1 MAELRLIESHE
12 LILSP
17 LNPRTAAPSE
27 AEVAALAGSIAELGL
42 LQNLIG
48 LDRGER
54 LEIVG
59 GGLRLRALLT
69 LPSQEV
75 EVLVYDDAD
84 AAVAAALAENEVRR
98 EMGPVDRFRAFLGLR
113 EAGRS
118 EAAIARAYATDAA
131 EVARILALRACA
143 PEVLEALGAGR
154 INLDQARAFTV
165 TRDLAKQVDLLGR
178 VSGTRYHQDAIRR
191 ELRARDDEQDVLR
204 ALKLVGL
211 EAYEAAGGAVI
222 RDLFSSTVFVEDHA
236 LLYRLRDERV
246 AVAAATEMAAGW
258 SWAEVGE
265 VPGAQYMDGAP
276 SPDPLSEDEG
286 DRLFELEG
294 AAEDGDLDP
303 GDAAELAALRARLE
317 REVEGVFS
325 ADQMAVGG
333 VRLSVIWGGEI
344 VRERG
349 LVRPE
354 DQARAVELGVL
365 PAPRAEVGPAPEGGT
380 GGAAEEAEAPG
391 YPAAVV
397 ADLHGLA
404 AILVRGAL
412 AQAPEMALWVLAWHM
427 ASGSSGLLNAQLR
440 AGETADGAK
449 LLGREPAAAGGMR
462 KRIGFADFMA
472 RGKKHRN
479 AVLAAEIA
487 AAFGLGWS
495 DGARAG
501 TAEIAAAAGVDL
513 RKGWT
518 PDAALFKRMKVGQ
531 LEALFKELT
540 GVPLQTAKKATAVDE
555 LCKLFADPRLSL
567 DVLRDVRSDVFP
579 DAEARIAAWLPEPL
593 RPPAE
598 AEEAPQGE
606 NTKSEAA

>member
-75 EVLVYDDAD
+75 EVLVYDDAE

-98 EMGPVDRFRAFLGLR
+98 EMGPVDRFRAFLALR

-118 EAAIARAYATDAA
+118 EAAIARAYATDTA
-131 EVARILALRACA
+131 EVARILALKACA
-143 PEVLEALGAGR
+143 PEVLEALGERR

-165 TRDLAKQVDLLGR
+165 TRDLGRQVEVLAGLSPGQHPD
-178 VSGTRYHQDAIRR
+178 TIRR
-191 ELRARDDEQDVLR
+191 KLRARDDEQDVLR

-246 AVAAATEMAAGW
+246 AVAAETEMAAGW

-286 DRLFELEG
+286 DRLSELEG

-303 GDAAELAALRARLE
+303 GDAAELAELRARSE
-317 REVEGVFS
+317 REAEGVFS
-325 ADQMAVGG
+325 VDQMAVGG
-333 VRLSVIWGGEI
+333 VRLSVSWGGEI

-365 PAPRAEVGPAPEGGT
+365 PAPRAADGPAPEGGT
-380 GGAAEEAEAPG
+380 EESEPEG

-427 ASGSSGLLNAQLR
+427 ASGASGLLNAQLR

-449 LLGREPAAAGGMR
+449 LLGHAAAAPASR
-462 KRIGFADFMA
+462 ERIGFADFMA

-487 AAFGLGWS
+487 AAFGMGWS

-513 RKGWT
+513 RKLWT
-518 PDAALFKRMKVGQ
+518 PDAALFKRLKAGQ
-531 LEALFKELT
+531 LEALFVDLT
-540 GVPLQTAKKATAVDE
+540 EVGFVNFEISKKADMVAM
-555 LCKLFADPRLSL
+555 LARLFAEPRETLAKL
-567 DVLRDVRSDVFP
+567 QERTCAVAP

-598 AEEAPQGE
+598 AEAEEA
-606 NTKSEAA
+606 KDRAA

>member
-1 MAELRLIESHE
+1 MPELRLIESHE

-143 PEVLEALGAGR
+143 PEVLEALGER
-154 INLDQARAFTV
+154 RLSLDQARAFTV
-165 TRDLAKQVDLLGR
+165 TRDLGRQVEVLAGLSPGQHPD
-178 VSGTRYHQDAIRR
+178 TIRR
-191 ELRARDDEQDVLR
+191 KLRARDDEQDVLR

-211 EAYEAAGGAVI
+211 EAYEAAGGAVT
-222 RDLFSSTVFVEDHA
+222 RDLFSTDAWVDDPT
-236 LLYRLRDERV
+236 LLYRLRDERL
-246 AVAAATEMAAGW
+246 AVAAETEMAAGW
-258 SWAEVGE
+258 SWAGVGE

-286 DRLFELEG
+286 DRLSELEG

-317 REVEGVFS
+317 REAEGVFS
-325 ADQMAVGG
+325 VDQMAVGG
-333 VRLSVIWGGEI
+333 VRLSVSWGGEI

-365 PAPRAEVGPAPEGGT
+365 PDPRAADGPAPEGGT
-380 GGAAEEAEAPG
+380 EEAEPEG
-391 YPAAVV
+391 YPAALV

-412 AQAPEMALWVLAWHM
+412 AEAPEMALWVLAWHM

-440 AGETADGAK
+440 VGETADGAK

-462 KRIGFADFMA
+462 KRIGFAAFMA

-487 AAFGLGWS
+487 GAFGMGWS

-501 TAEIAAAAGVDL
+501 TAEIAAAAGVDW

-518 PDAALFKRMKVGQ
+518 PDAALFGRLKAAQ
-531 LEALFKELT
+531 LGALHEELT
-540 GVPLQTAKKATAVDE
+540 GVPLAAAAKKAEAVAA
-555 LCKLFADPRLSL
+555 LSGLFAEPALAL
-567 DVLRDVRSDVFP
+567 TVLREELGEAAVLP
-579 DAEARIAAWLPEPL
+579 DAEARVRAWLPEPL

-598 AEEAPQGE
+598 AEEA
-606 NTKSEAA
+606 KDRAA